1 MKTGNFKNYS
11 PGPTHLLHFVTY
23 APGEIQYMPPGGN
36 LRKERNEGKDTGE
49 LHEATRGTKWGRGE
63 FDRGL
68 SEVTN
73 YQEKDKNDIKKDTHV
88 ILSVDSEKFIKM
100 RLFSPLK

>member
-1 MKTGNFKNYS
+1 
-11 PGPTHLLHFVTY
+11 
-23 APGEIQYMPPGGN
+23 MPQGRYNTCLPAGIEEKRG
-36 LRKERNEGKDTGE
+36 NEGKDTGE

>member
-1 MKTGNFKNYS
+1 MKTGIFKDYS

-23 APGEIQYMPPGGN
+23 APGERYNTCLPAGIEEKRG
-36 LRKERNEGKDTGE
+36 NEGKDTGE

-73 YQEKDKNDIKKDTHV
+73 YQEKDNFD
-88 ILSVDSEKFIKM
+88 
-100 RLFSPLK
+100 